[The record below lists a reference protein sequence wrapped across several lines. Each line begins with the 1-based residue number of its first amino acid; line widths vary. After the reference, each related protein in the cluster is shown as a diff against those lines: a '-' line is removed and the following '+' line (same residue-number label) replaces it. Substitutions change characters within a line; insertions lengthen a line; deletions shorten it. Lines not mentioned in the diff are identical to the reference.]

1 MVICS
6 RFEKDKFYFI
16 SREDSLI
23 FPAIAL
29 FSQLLSGQTEQPPK
43 VPVDRSAWSK
53 KILFI
58 S

>member
-1 MVICS
+1 MWL
-6 RFEKDKFYFI
+6 YFT

-29 FSQLLSGQTEQPPK
+29 FRQLFGQTEQPPK
-43 VPVDRSAWSK
+43 VPADRSARAK
-53 KILFI
+53 KKLFI